1 MSKLYFRYS
10 AMNSGK
16 TTQLLQVAHNYEE
29 RGMKVLILKPE
40 IDTKANNKISSRL
53 GIERNVDFP
62 IKKTDDLN
70 YFISHYIFTYEPSL
84 ACVLV
89 DEAQFLTKSQVDDL
103 LIISSYL
110 NIPVIC
116 YGLRTDFTGNGFE
129 GSTRLLEVADDIEEL
144 KTICKCGRKATFN
157 LRRLNGIPTIN
168 GNQVEIDNQD
178 NIEYESMCP
187 KCYFEE
193 IEEYEI

>member
-1 MSKLYFRYS
+1 MAKLYFRYS

-40 IDTKANNKISSRL
+40 TDTKANNKVSSRL
-53 GIERNVDFP
+53 GIERSIDFP

-70 YFISHYIFTYEPSL
+70 YFISDYIFVYEPNL
-84 ACVLV
+84 ACVLI

-103 LIISSYL
+103 LIISSYY

-157 LRRLNGIPTIN
+157 LRRVNGIPTIK